1 MHAANRPV
9 VSVVMSF
16 FNAGATL
23 GRALRSLQLQN
34 FPHWELLLFDDG
46 STDDGAA
53 VVAALSDPRIRL
65 MRDGIRRGL
74 PARLNQG
81 IAQAYGMYIA
91 RIDADDVAFPERL
104 SRQLD
109 YLNRQPQVD
118 LLATSALLVDAEDG
132 VLGVL
137 PAGLS
142 HEAICSR
149 PWQGFPMPHPTWMGR
164 TDWFRQNPY
173 DEAATKAQDQV
184 LLYKTYRTSRFAG
197 LPDVLLGYRYPGLS
211 VRKTLV
217 GRYHYLR
224 SVASVDTRHAL
235 RGGLTHGAA
244 ALRDLA
250 ALATG
255 TGQVVIRRRA
265 TPADAPTLASWND
278 LNHRLTQGMS
288 VEGSR

>member
-1 MHAANRPV
+1 MHASDRPI

-16 FNAGATL
+16 FNASSTL
-23 GRALRSLQLQN
+23 ERALRSLQLQT

-46 STDDGAA
+46 STDNGATI
-53 VVAALSDPRIRL
+53 VTALADPRIRL
-65 MRDGIRRGL
+65 TCDGARRGL
-74 PARLNQG
+74 PVRLNQG
-81 IAQAYGMYIA
+81 IEQALGMYIA
-91 RIDADDVAFPERL
+91 RIDADDVAFPERF

-109 YLNRQPQVD
+109 YLSRQPQVD
-118 LLATSALLVDAEDG
+118 LLATSALLVDADDN

-164 TDWFRQNPY
+164 ADWFRKNRY

-184 LLYKTYRTSRFAG
+184 LLYRTYRTSRFAG

-211 VRKTLV
+211 VRKTLL

-224 SVASVDTRHAL
+224 SVASVDKRHAL
-235 RGGLTHGAA
+235 HGMLTHGAA
-244 ALRDLA
+244 AVRDLV

-255 TGQVVIRRRA
+255 TGQAVIRRRVI
-265 TPADAPTLASWND
+265 PADVRTVDAWID
-278 LNHRLTQGMS
+278 LNACLTQS
-288 VEGSR
+288 VTAEGEG

>member
-1 MHAANRPV
+1 MHSADRPV

-16 FNAGATL
+16 FNAGETL
-23 GRALRSLQLQN
+23 GRALRSLQLQD
-34 FPHWELLLFDDG
+34 FAQWELLLFDDG

-53 VVAALSDPRIRL
+53 VVAALGDPRIQL
-65 MRDGIRRGL
+65 VRDGARRGL
-74 PARLNQG
+74 AVRLNQG
-81 IAQAYGMYIA
+81 IAQARGMYIA

-104 SRQLD
+104 GRQLD
-109 YLNRQPQVD
+109 YLSRHLQVD
-118 LLATSALLVDAEDG
+118 LLATSALLVDADDA

-149 PWQGFPMPHPTWMGR
+149 PWQGFPMPHPTWMGHA
-164 TDWFRQNPY
+164 DWFRQNRY
-173 DEAATKAQDQV
+173 DETATKAQDQV
-184 LLYKTYRTSRFAG
+184 LLYRTYRTSRFAG

-224 SVASVDTRHAL
+224 NLASSDPRHAL
-235 RGGLTHGAA
+235 RGTLTHGTA

-255 TGQVVIRRRA
+255 TGPAVIRRRVI
-265 TPADAPTLASWND
+265 PADARTLEAWTG
-278 LNHRLTQGMS
+278 LNACLAQGIS
-288 VEGSR
+288 AEGVR